1 MKNKNSI
8 QTIDKLQLIV
18 KVSERCNLSCSYC
31 YYFNGEVQDHNK
43 KPPII
48 RSNVADKVID
58 DLKKFIQSGNKVR
71 LLEVILH
78 GGEPLLLKLDRMEQ
92 LLQSFIDNLSGLT
105 TLRFG
110 MQTNGTI
117 VTEKVI
123 ELINK
128 FGIGVGVSIDGVGK
142 HHDKHR
148 IYTSGRGSFD
158 DVVSGIKKLK
168 NGIDTTKA
176 PELGIISVATNASE
190 MVNTYNFVTQD
201 LGVNSISFLYPDRTH
216 DQLTGD
222 AKLNGELHTGLID
235 CFMAW
240 SKQPNVYF
248 KNVCDYLDVLQEK
261 DTSGACINYVTEDS
275 IASGNYSPLKMVI
288 IRSDG
293 ELYFYDR
300 FLPETAEKTLGHE
313 SNYSVL
319 SGSLIGYLNSDVYR
333 AMHDAYTS
341 PNHDCSQCRYRTVCT
356 GGELQHR
363 YSISNGFDNK
373 SVYCSQITKFYDA
386 INHELSNAGL
396 DMATI
401 DRKLTERLVI

>member
-1 MKNKNSI
+1 MKNQNLA
-8 QTIDKLQLIV
+8 QTIDKLQLII
-18 KVSERCNLSCSYC
+18 KVSERCNLNCSYC

-48 RSNVADKVID
+48 SMKVIDKVID
-58 DLKKFIQSGNKVR
+58 DLRDFIQGGNKIR

-78 GGEPLLLKLDRMEQ
+78 GGEPLLLKLDRMDQ
-92 LLQSFIDNLSGLT
+92 ILQSFIDNLSNLT
-105 TLRFG
+105 ILRFG

-117 VTEKVI
+117 VNENVVQ
-123 ELINK
+123 LINK

-148 IYTSGRGSFD
+148 IYTSGKGSFD
-158 DVVSGIKKLK
+158 DVVSGIKMLRDS
-168 NGIDTTKA
+168 IDTTKA

-190 MVNTYNFVTQD
+190 MLSTYNFVTQD
-201 LGVNSISFLYPDRTH
+201 LSLNRISFLYPDRTH

-222 AKLNGELHTGLID
+222 VKLNGELHTGLLD
-235 CFMAW
+235 CFIAW
-240 SKQPNVYF
+240 SKQPSVYF
-248 KNVCDYLDVLQEK
+248 KNACDYLDVLQEK
-261 DTSGACINYVTEDS
+261 DTSGANINYVTEES
-275 IASGNYSPLKMVI
+275 ILSGYYSPLKMVI

-300 FLPETAEKTLGHE
+300 FLPEPAEKTLGHN
-313 SNYSVL
+313 SNYNVL

-333 AMHDAYTS
+333 AMNNAYTS
-341 PNHDCSQCRYRTVCT
+341 PNDDCNKCKYKTVCT

-373 SVYCSQITKFYDA
+373 SVYCSQITKFYDG
-386 INHELSNAGL
+386 INHELSSAGL

-401 DRKLTERLVI
+401 DKKLHERLVI